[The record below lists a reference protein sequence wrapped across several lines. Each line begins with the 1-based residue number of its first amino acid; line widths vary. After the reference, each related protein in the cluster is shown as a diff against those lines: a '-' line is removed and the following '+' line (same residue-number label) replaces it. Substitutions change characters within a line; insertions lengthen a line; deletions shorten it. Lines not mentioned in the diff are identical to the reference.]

1 MNKLLIMSLL
11 SQWYYGYNPEYE
23 NLSEEEKAYMDYVDE
38 CLNETAERF
47 SAACTKAML
56 FILETSSKMGTEEE
70 LTNDEALLQKEIIL
84 NGFSQEDKDRIESF
98 MYACIQTMGIYS
110 EERVQE
116 RKHAKDKSLIKK
128 REIENN
134 FKGQWM

>member
-11 SQWYYGYNPEYE
+11 SQCHYGYNPEYE

-38 CLNETAERF
+38 CLNETDERF
-47 SAACTKAML
+47 STACTKAML
-56 FILETSSKMGTEEE
+56 FILEASSKMGTEEE
-70 LTNDEALLQKEIIL
+70 LTSDEALLQKEIIL

-134 FKGQWM
+134 FKGQ

>member
-11 SQWYYGYNPEYE
+11 SQWHYGYNPEYE

-38 CLNETAERF
+38 CLNETDERF

-110 EERVQE
+110 EERVRE

-134 FKGQWM
+134 FKGQ

>member
-38 CLNETAERF
+38 CLNETDERF

-56 FILETSSKMGTEEE
+56 FILEASSKMGTEEE

-134 FKGQWM
+134 FKGQ

>member
-38 CLNETAERF
+38 CLNETDERF

-134 FKGQWM
+134 FKGQ